1 MNRMQLAGIGV
12 LAGALTIVGAVG
24 PWATFRGLSFSGT
37 DANRGV
43 TVAIAAG
50 VGLLLM
56 ALAGWKNLRW
66 AAMLAA
72 VAGLLSFGLTIWSF
86 AAINAF
92 AGAPE
97 RAFDRARL
105 GHLAVADRLDRPC
118 RDGVP
123 RGARAGTGRCSRNP
137 PRNDDDLTKRP
148 GIHRAVSSLRAD

>member
-72 VAGLLSFGLTIWSF
+72 VAGLISFGLTVWSF
-86 AAINAF
+86 AAINSF
-92 AGAPE
+92 AGAPGGLPIG
-97 RAFDRARL
+97 RGWGIWLSLIGSIVLVVTAF
-105 GHLAVADRLDRPC
+105 LAALVREPEA
-118 RDGVP
+118 
-123 RGARAGTGRCSRNP
+123 
-137 PRNDDDLTKRP
+137 
-148 GIHRAVSSLRAD
+148 AVEIPSETTTT